1 MGDRLADLRLVL
13 FFTRGLSL
21 RVWDEIGIL
30 SREAALYR
38 RLRPALRRITF
49 VTYGDR
55 DHGYAGRLGGLGLQC
70 NRWHLRRPLYERYL
84 RHILPWS
91 WIGPVVVKS
100 NQVEGA
106 DLALAAARLRKAPF
120 VARCG
125 FLPSDNMRRAYGED
139 STQTKSA
146 RALERDV
153 FRGADRVVVTTA
165 AIRDTIVHRYQLRPD
180 RVRVI
185 PNYVDTV
192 VFAPDPAG
200 ASRPKQLLYV
210 GRLEEEKNPRAL
222 LDAIA
227 GLDVEL
233 LVVGKG
239 SLGEALARDAA
250 VRRLRV
256 TFLGNLPND
265 QLPRLLNSSAAFV
278 MPSLIEGHPKALLEA
293 MACGR
298 PVIGTNVPGIRE
310 LITDR
315 VTGVLCEP
323 TSKGLSAAIS
333 EVLGQPARSAA
344 MGSAAR
350 SDVAGRFSLE
360 QVVKMELALLDELT
374 AERSGSRR
382 VLTSEGVS
390 ESLVLAKR
398 ADRLHE

>member
-1 MGDRLADLRLVL
+1 
-13 FFTRGLSL
+13 
-21 RVWDEIGIL
+21 
-30 SREAALYR
+30 
-38 RLRPALRRITF
+38 
-49 VTYGDR
+49 
-55 DHGYAGRLGGLGLQC
+55 
-70 NRWHLRRPLYERYL
+70 
-84 RHILPWS
+84 
-91 WIGPVVVKS
+91 
-100 NQVEGA
+100 
-106 DLALAAARLRKAPF
+106 
-120 VARCG
+120 
-125 FLPSDNMRRAYGED
+125 MRRAYGED

-250 VRRLRV
+250 ARRLRV